1 MIRYTRGELGLK
13 VLYAL
18 SVGVLIPVAL
28 VVPNAPTILAPAL
41 RALAKRF
48 DAKPQALRRSLLSL
62 KRKRLVSIQEKGEE
76 TVAVISVDGKKHLA
90 RGNLEKLSIKRPKK
104 WDGKWRIIIFD
115 VPEKQKAAREA
126 LRETLRNLGFQ
137 QIQKSCF
144 LHPFE
149 CRNEIDITSALF
161 NTTRYITYIVAESVE
176 GEKAL
181 RAHFKL

>member
-90 RGNLEKLSIKRPKK
+90 RGNLDKLSIKRPKK
-104 WDGKWRIIIFD
+104 WDG
-115 VPEKQKAAREA
+115 KAAREA

-161 NTTRYITYIVAESVE
+161 NITRHITYIVAESVE

-181 RAHFKL
+181 CTHFKL